1 MQPKEVERHAQ
12 LLDILWHNV
21 LFYGQFT
28 ALIQRK
34 KQALKA
40 PIETKLRGFI
50 KIMHTNPRNYYAM
63 KEAVHKAHST
73 VHRHMKEW
81 RAILEQPAKSVMMEP
96 GVDEESAATS
106 WTLPVKAFSSAV
118 EAVDAVDAAALTQSC
133 VILPR
138 LSTYLGKCRRYCK
151 ETLKK
156 SPFQARIVAM
166 DDYVGTII
174 ATVDDL
180 QKLKVISGSD
190 KERQKREAKT
200 ISMRKR
206 NALSRLMAMLQQVP
220 SLPFIFVHL
229 FVNY

>member
-1 MQPKEVERHAQ
+1 
-12 LLDILWHNV
+12 
-21 LFYGQFT
+21 
-28 ALIQRK
+28 
-34 KQALKA
+34 
-40 PIETKLRGFI
+40 
-50 KIMHTNPRNYYAM
+50 
-63 KEAVHKAHST
+63 
-73 VHRHMKEW
+73 
-81 RAILEQPAKSVMMEP
+81 
-96 GVDEESAATS
+96 
-106 WTLPVKAFSSAV
+106 
-118 EAVDAVDAAALTQSC
+118 
-133 VILPR
+133 
-138 LSTYLGKCRRYCK
+138 
-151 ETLKK
+151 
-156 SPFQARIVAM
+156 M